1 MSGVTDIRNHLAYAA
16 MRCSDQGFV
25 TLDQSST
32 ELGTLTS
39 MQQMAQYKEAALVQK
54 GPARDALVAAV
65 SQRLV
70 DRLQE
75 CRQFIRG
82 EKAEVKF
89 EAPTAPLT
97 TICADTPEEATPA
110 KKQTVVA
117 TPAPPTSNIK
127 MEGIRRSKRIA
138 AARSLTVVAEDPT
151 ITNIG
156 ADKTQE
162 LRLLARTCANEKE
175 GARDDINLGR
185 QEGEDSTLDSQLGCS
200 EGESALGVIK
210 EPFYEYPKQVVALLE
225 LGYLVER
232 EQGAFLRIQP
242 STQRKLHPDLSR
254 LARQVQREQREQE
267 TFDGLLDR
275 YQLYP
280 LGNDIFCDE
289 VFHQTTQ
296 PLKTHNRHGEEPQT
310 PIAISSGTQFTR
322 DPYLTVVETSP
333 DLRYDYPPMLEALVQ
348 LGFLREYDKRVFR
361 CIHDP
366 KSRRKAFSV
375 GVLAVQGLH
384 CGLEDV
390 FLKLLIL
397 QG

>member
-1 MSGVTDIRNHLAYAA
+1 

-25 TLDQSST
+25 TLDQLLSST
-32 ELGTLTS
+32 EPGTLTG
-39 MQQMAQYKEAALVQK
+39 MQQMAQYKEAALVRK
-54 GPARDALVAAV
+54 GPARDALVATV

-70 DRLQE
+70 DGLQI

-97 TICADTPEEATPA
+97 TISAATPEKATPA

-117 TPAPPTSNIK
+117 TLAPPKSNNK
-127 MEGIRRSKRIA
+127 VEGIRRSKRIA
-138 AARSLTVVAEDPT
+138 AARSMTVVAEDPT

-156 ADKTQE
+156 ADETQE

-225 LGYLVER
+225 LGYLVEL

-275 YQLYP
+275 CQLYP

-296 PLKTHNRHGEEPQT
+296 PRKTHNRHGKEPQT

-322 DPYLTVVETSP
+322 DPYLAVVETSS
-333 DLRYDYPPMLEALVQ
+333 DLKYDYPPMLEALVQ
-348 LGFLREYDKRVFR
+348 LGFLREYDKGVFG
-361 CIHDP
+361 CIHDH
-366 KSRRKAFSV
+366 KSRRKAFS
-375 GVLAVQGLH
+375 L
-384 CGLEDV
+384 
-390 FLKLLIL
+390 
-397 QG
+397 